1 MHAIKVE
8 NQSKKRVLTS
18 SWQLL
23 SCGRS
28 MSANGKIR
36 GGGLLVAV
44 FFCLHTIVYAQG
56 VLAETFN
63 GSEQGRLVVEVLQ
76 EWEKTKNARFYFARE
91 WIAPIKFNKDYR
103 GQSLEFAL
111 TDVFLG
117 TDLNFV
123 AMYPSAVV
131 IIKDPT
137 QALLRKSALQ
147 SAIESKKRIITFT
160 FGAPGGAVDGKPVTI
175 SGTVIDGKTKEP
187 MRGATIRLGD
197 TTQGT
202 TTDEMGRYQLTLPI
216 GVHVLSFSFV
226 NYEEKVIDLAA
237 YENGVIDVV
246 LEETPVYLDEIVV
259 QDRADREVAVTR
271 IGQTQISMKEIKRAP
286 AMLGEVDLIRTVQML
301 PGVATVGEAASGFNV
316 RGGSVDQNLILYDG
330 MPMFNSSHVFG
341 FLSTFNPEAIRE
353 VSFYRGGMPAEFGG
367 RASSVLDIRSKDGD
381 MNKWNGNAGIGLMTS
396 NLMVNGPLKKDK
408 TSIAASFRGSYSNWL
423 IHAVRSDY
431 GNLKNSSVFFY
442 DATLKITHII
452 NPKTRLSFTGYGS
465 QDSFR
470 LGADSTYRWNNLQLS
485 FRLDHQFSP
494 ALAGEF
500 SVGRS
505 AYGYSVLTGD
515 SLNGSDLSYKLA
527 ATVIKAGFNYV
538 QDQHKFSFG
547 WQLTPY
553 GFEPGS
559 IKATSDISGAGNYKL
574 PKQHSLENAFYAS
587 DSWSKNDRLFID
599 AGLRIPFFLALG
611 KSDVVTYQAG
621 APREASTAVDTL
633 HFKPGSVVKGYLGV
647 EPRLAVRWMVRPDA
661 AFKLGYGRTYQYLHL
676 ITNTA
681 AVSPVDVWQPSG
693 YYFKPQRADQVSAG
707 YFLDFKQKSY
717 NTSVEVFYKF
727 MDNVLDFKDGAKLI
741 LNNTLETSL
750 LQGKGYAYG
759 VETTFAKNVG
769 KLNASFNYTYSRS
782 FRQVAGPTNS
792 ESINQGKRYPSN
804 FDQPH
809 IVNLT
814 WKYALSRR
822 HFLTGNFTYH
832 TGRPVSVPV
841 AIFKYD
847 NGYVAYFSER
857 NQYRIPDYHRLDLA
871 LVIEGNHKRKK
882 LGDGTWILSIYNVY
896 ARKNVYSVFFRD
908 DGSGALKPYRLS
920 IIGTILPSV
929 SYNVKF

>member
-1 MHAIKVE
+1 MKGMGAHWSGFFWVAI
-8 NQSKKRVLTS
+8 
-18 SWQLL
+18 LL
-23 SCGRS
+23 SISTAGYS
-28 MSANGKIR
+28 
-36 GGGLLVAV
+36 
-44 FFCLHTIVYAQG
+44 QD
-56 VLAETFN
+56 VLSETMD
-63 GSEQGRLVVEVLQ
+63 GSEQGRSLMDVLDDWQ
-76 EWEKTKNARFYFARE
+76 QKKGARFYFARD
-91 WIAPIKFNKDYR
+91 WIRPIKFNKSYR
-103 GQSLEFAL
+103 GESLESAL

-123 AMYPSAVV
+123 AMYPTIVV
-131 IIKDPT
+131 ILKDPT
-137 QALLRKSALQ
+137 QALLRKTALQ
-147 SAIESKKRIITFT
+147 LAVESKKKIVAFT
-160 FGAPGGAVDGKPVTI
+160 FGSPGGATDGKPITI
-175 SGTVIDGKTKEP
+175 SGKVIDGKTKEP
-187 MRGATIRLGD
+187 MRGATIRIGE

-202 TTDEMGRYQLTLPI
+202 TTDDEGHYQLSLPL
-216 GVHVLSFSFV
+216 GLHVLNFTFI

-237 YENGVIDVV
+237 YESGVIDVV
-246 LEETPVYLDEIVV
+246 LEETPVYLEEIIVR
-259 QDRADREVAVTR
+259 DRADREVATAR
-271 IGQTQISMKEIKRAP
+271 IGQTQISMKELKRAP
-286 AMLGEVDLIRTVQML
+286 AMLGEIDLIRTVQML

-353 VSFYRGGMPAEFGG
+353 VAFYRGGMPAEFGG

-396 NLMVNGPLKKDK
+396 NLMVNGPLKKEK

-431 GNLKNSSVFFY
+431 GNLRNSSVFFY
-442 DATLKITHII
+442 DATLKITHIVS
-452 NPKTRLSFTGYGS
+452 PKTRVSFTGYGS

-470 LGADSTYRWNNLQLS
+470 LGLDSTYRWNNLQLS
-485 FRLDHQFSP
+485 FRADHQFSS
-494 ALAGEF
+494 ALSGEF

-515 SLNGSDLSYKLA
+515 SLNGSDLSYRIA
-527 ATVIKAGFNYV
+527 ATVLKAGFNYIR
-538 QDQHKFSFG
+538 DQHKFSFG
-547 WQLTPY
+547 WQMTPY
-553 GFEPGS
+553 GFEPGK
-559 IKATSDISGAGNYKL
+559 IQATSAVSGAGNYSL
-574 PKQHSLENAFYAS
+574 PKQHSLENAFYVS
-587 DSWSKNDRLFID
+587 DSWSQNDRLFID
-599 AGLRIPFFLALG
+599 AGVRIPFFLAFG
-611 KSDVVTYQAG
+611 KADVVTYQPG
-621 APREASTAVDTL
+621 APREASTVVDTL
-633 HFKPGSVVKGYLGV
+633 HFRAGRVVKGYLGF
-647 EPRLAVRWMVRPDA
+647 EPRLAVRWMLTPEA

-681 AVSPVDVWQPSG
+681 AVSPVDIWQPSG

-707 YFLDFKQKSY
+707 YFLDFKQKQY
-717 NTSVEVFYKF
+717 NTSVEVFYKY
-727 MDNVLDFKDGAKLI
+727 MNNVLDFKDGAKLI
-741 LNNTLETSL
+741 LNNALETAL
-750 LQGKGYAYG
+750 LQGTGYSYG
-759 VETTFAKNVG
+759 VETTFSKNVG
-769 KLNASFNYTYSRS
+769 KMITSFNYTYSRS
-782 FRQVAGPTNS
+782 FRQVAGPTS
-792 ESINQGKRYPSN
+792 TETINLGKRYPSN

-841 AIFKYD
+841 ALFKYET
-847 NGYVAYFSER
+847 GYVAYFSER

-871 LVIEGNHKRKK
+871 LVVEGNHKRKK

-908 DGSGALKPYRLS
+908 DGSGALRAYKLS